1 MQNSFDAVMM
11 IGYGAPEKKED
22 IIPFL
27 KNVTSGRPIPED
39 RLREVAHHYEIFDG
53 KSPLN
58 EFTYRQAQKLEKLLS
73 VWGYDL
79 PVYVGM
85 RNWHPFIKDS
95 LEKIKEN
102 GVKSLVGL
110 IMAIYRSDASWDRYM
125 RDISEGC
132 EELGMELHVEY
143 VPPLFNHPLFL
154 ECSAAKVTEQ
164 MRAVPKDRLD
174 TTMLVFTAHSI
185 PQRMSDSSPYALQFE
200 TSSMLVADRV
210 GHKKWMIAYQSR
222 SGSPNEKWL
231 EPDICEVIEKLA
243 DKGFTDIVIQPIGF
257 LCDHI
262 EVLFDIG
269 VEATEAARECGV
281 NIYRAETVNDDDRY
295 IRALGDGVLRLID
308 SENSAQQVR

>member
-1 MQNSFDAVMM
+1 MQNNFDAVMM

-22 IIPFL
+22 IMPFL
-27 KNVTSGRPIPED
+27 RNVASGRPIPED

-58 EFTYRQAQKLEKLLS
+58 EFTYKQAQKLEKLLS
-73 VWGYDL
+73 RWGYNL

-95 LEKIKEN
+95 LEQMREN
-102 GVKSLVGL
+102 GVKNLVGL
-110 IMAIYRSDASWDRYM
+110 IMAVYRSDASWERYM
-125 RDISEGC
+125 RDVSEAC
-132 EELGMELHVEY
+132 EDLKMELHVEY
-143 VPPLFNHPLFL
+143 VPPLFNHPLFI
-154 ECSAAKVTEQ
+154 EGSAAKVTEQ
-164 MRAVPKDRLD
+164 MREIPETRLD

-185 PQRMSDSSPYALQFE
+185 PERMSDSSPYALQFE

-231 EPDICEVIEKLA
+231 EPDICDVIGNLA
-243 DKGFTDIVIQPIGF
+243 DQGFTDIVIQPIGF
-257 LCDHI
+257 VCDHI

-269 VEATEAARECGV
+269 VEATEAARKYGV
-281 NIYRAETVNDDDRY
+281 NLYRAETVNDDDRY
-295 IRALGDGVLRLID
+295 IKALGDGVLRLID
-308 SENSAQQVR
+308 SENSRQ